1 MKLKFHADI
10 YRVKALSVLLSGNN
24 DEESSLFVACSR
36 SLLHELPFA
45 VESENLRKYKHEI
58 KGEEALG
65 CVNSASWLP
74 LPAGRKFTQP
84 SHFSCVSVKSC
95 PCDNHQERFVCIQ
108 GDTSGCSHTHDL
120 GLVWLLHRP

>member
-45 VESENLRKYKHEI
+45 VESEKLRKYRHEI
-58 KGEEALG
+58 KGEDLG
-65 CVNSASWLP
+65 CMNSASWLRD
-74 LPAGRKFTQP
+74 ASYAT
-84 SHFSCVSVKSC
+84 
-95 PCDNHQERFVCIQ
+95 
-108 GDTSGCSHTHDL
+108 
-120 GLVWLLHRP
+120 